1 MSNKFA
7 YTAGAMTK
15 AELDNEIVSQT
26 LDTLN
31 SGIYSG
37 KSKKKKSYSGT
48 QDAMSNTYDLS
59 KSVLSAAYE
68 AKGSIF
74 GTKS

>member
-1 MSNKFA
+1 
-7 YTAGAMTK
+7 MTK
-15 AELDNEIVSQT
+15 AEMDNEIVSQT

-37 KSKKKKSYSGT
+37 KPKKKKSYCAT

-68 AKGSIF
+68 SKGAIF